1 MFIYPKYIIYG
12 DGSHLRQF
20 AQNSN
25 RRQQRITTQLL
36 ADVELVVDKIHFKR
50 HTDTWCKQFCDPKKH
65 ELLHK
70 ISIRVLYE
78 KLMCLVQNLPYIYR

>member
-1 MFIYPKYIIYG
+1 MFIYPKYINYD

-36 ADVELVVDKIHFKR
+36 ADLEIVVDKIHIKG
-50 HTDTWCKQFCDPKKH
+50 HTDAWCKQLCDQKKH
-65 ELLHK
+65 EHLDK
-70 ISIRVLYE
+70 VSIRVLYE
-78 KLMCLVQNLPYIYR
+78 KLMCLVQNLPYIYK